1 MPFARYAT
9 APRAAVRPLASSA
22 VKRAVPAAA
31 CLLALAIAGCTTSP
45 ARYAASLPQQDPKF
59 HSPQCFEMRARAAN
73 YEAGRKPPMSWATG
87 ALMGPYG
94 LAIAAA
100 SKEHQEKQRRL
111 FARDMHLACS
121 SRPLPRELDVEQ
133 ERPAEPGSVPR

>member
-1 MPFARYAT
+1 MSFARYPA
-9 APRAAVRPLASSA
+9 APRAAVRPLARLA
-22 VKRAVPAAA
+22 VKRALPAA
-31 CLLALAIAGCTTSP
+31 LLTLALAGCAAAP
-45 ARYAASLPQQDPKF
+45 AHYAASLPQQDPKF
-59 HSPQCFEMRARAAN
+59 HSPQCLEMRARAAN
-73 YEAGRKPPMSWATG
+73 YEAGRKPPMSWTTG

-100 SKEHQEKQRRL
+100 SKDHQAKQRRL

-121 SRPLPRELDVEQ
+121 SRPLPRELYVEQ